1 MSTCK
6 LDRAAQVTYHAL
18 GSCGLGQLVVAGGGV
33 DVVDVD
39 VADVVVRG
47 VLGPRAERRVV
58 VDALAVLGDE
68 VVARVRNERVL
79 PQVLVQRR
87 LLRRELQD
95 RVPQLQQAGAA
106 AR

>member
-1 MSTCK
+1 M
-6 LDRAAQVTYHAL
+6 
-18 GSCGLGQLVVAGGGV
+18 AGGGV